1 MHADELRAAI
11 AEGHARSVEELS
23 NLVRIP
29 SIAFPGYDEKP
40 VRESAEATAETLEAA
55 GYGGVRLIEL
65 PDVDHPAVFGEV
77 AGPAGAPT
85 ILLYAHH
92 DIQPVGPLEEWTTP
106 RMLVSS
112 VGMPA
117 RQFPPSATPITSA
130 TRSSLCPPIRKGRC
144 SVLASSSP
152 STRTLTVTGGSPSHA
167 RIAAACM
174 TMPHLSSEVPRP

>member
-11 AEGHARSVEELS
+11 AEWHPRAVDELS

-29 SIAFPGYDEKP
+29 SIAFPGYDDKP

-92 DIQPVGPLEEWTTP
+92 DIQPEGPLDEWTSP
-106 RMLVSS
+106 PFEPEVRDGRLYGRGHVRRQ
-112 VGMPA
+112 VRHHHARRRDAGMGWHAAGHASRSWSRA
-117 RQFPPSATPITSA
+117 RRRRA
-130 TRSSLCPPIRKGRC
+130 
-144 SVLASSSP
+144 P
-152 STRTLTVTGGSPSHA
+152 STSRS
-167 RIAAACM
+167 
-174 TMPHLSSEVPRP
+174 

>member
-1 MHADELRAAI
+1 MRADELRVAI
-11 AEGHARSVEELS
+11 AEWHPRAVEELS

-40 VRESAEATAETLEAA
+40 VRECAEATAETLEAA

-92 DIQPVGPLEEWTTP
+92 DIQPEGPLEEWT
-106 RMLVSS
+106 S
-112 VGMPA
+112 
-117 RQFPPSATPITSA
+117 PPFEPETIEFWQGREHRLHDRFRF
-130 TRSSLCPPIRKGRC
+130 TRE
-144 SVLASSSP
+144 
-152 STRTLTVTGGSPSHA
+152 GGAWRVERLWP
-167 RIAAACM
+167 
-174 TMPHLSSEVPRP
+174 